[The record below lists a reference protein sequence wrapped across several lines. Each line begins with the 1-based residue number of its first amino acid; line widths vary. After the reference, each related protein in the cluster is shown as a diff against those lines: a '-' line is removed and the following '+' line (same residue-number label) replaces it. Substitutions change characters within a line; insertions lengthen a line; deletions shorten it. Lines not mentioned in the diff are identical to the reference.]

1 MHGGIFSLMLSSQS
15 KHILV
20 SRFSH
25 GLSVCVFPLSSPAV
39 PLLRPFS
46 MSPCTSSRASPLLTV
61 RALLL
66 RWPLFFSRA
75 SATRLSS
82 RANTELPDPSA
93 KSTTDKPLLL
103 LAFCRSYALSFSAR
117 YMVASYMPADAA
129 RWRGVMPWLS
139 TEPKSA
145 PKYSNRWM
153 NSVEP
158 LKAAQCAAPQP
169 LRSLVLRLASLRMRK
184 RKACARPCWMV
195 RVSGEAPRLSWQSM
209 SAPLLRRYLMS
220 ATHPL
225 MAAHIRGVCPLADL
239 GSTAAPM
246 STSSWQK
253 ALLLHRAAQ
262 WRSVWPCLS
271 FWLIR
276 DGRSL
281 TRRVSSLKLPV
292 LASIHTSTGGGCCG
306 CGG

>member
-25 GLSVCVFPLSSPAV
+25 GLSVCAFPLSPPAV
-39 PLLRPFS
+39 PPLRPFS
-46 MSPCTSSRASPLLTV
+46 MSPCTSSRASPLLTL

-66 RWPLFFSRA
+66 RWPLFFFSRA

-93 KSTTDKPLLL
+93 KSTTDCQTDHTERDGWNAIVCQVVRTKPLLL
-103 LAFCRSYALSFSAR
+103 LAFCRSYALSLSAR

-158 LKAAQCAAPQP
+158 
-169 LRSLVLRLASLRMRK
+169 
-184 RKACARPCWMV
+184 
-195 RVSGEAPRLSWQSM
+195 
-209 SAPLLRRYLMS
+209 
-220 ATHPL
+220 
-225 MAAHIRGVCPLADL
+225 
-239 GSTAAPM
+239 
-246 STSSWQK
+246 
-253 ALLLHRAAQ
+253 
-262 WRSVWPCLS
+262 
-271 FWLIR
+271 
-276 DGRSL
+276 
-281 TRRVSSLKLPV
+281 
-292 LASIHTSTGGGCCG
+292 
-306 CGG
+306 